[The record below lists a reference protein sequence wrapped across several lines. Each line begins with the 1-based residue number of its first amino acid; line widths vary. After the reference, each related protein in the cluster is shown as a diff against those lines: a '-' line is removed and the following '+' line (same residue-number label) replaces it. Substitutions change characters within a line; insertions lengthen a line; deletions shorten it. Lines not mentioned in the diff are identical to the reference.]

1 MNSKRKIQLADFNRT
16 VILTTANTLF
26 LSRGIE
32 STTMDEIA
40 HEAGF
45 SKTTLY
51 TYFDNKKD
59 ILDHLILEVMERFY
73 QELIPIAN
81 RQNSFREFYRELCHA
96 LMALHETSLAYFSA
110 IAGKIACSEKI
121 TKNNKAL
128 KNIAMTGEQ
137 IHQIIA
143 KRITDA
149 AEKKEI
155 GLSAPVADVM
165 MLFWLCLTGLVEKS
179 SYREECLLRH
189 LEKDRKTFLD
199 FAFDALLFMIEKGNI
214 SDCEKAD

>member
-59 ILDHLILEVMERFY
+59 ILDHLILEVMARFY

-155 GLSAPVADVM
+155 GLNAPVADVM
-165 MLFWLCLTGLVEKS
+165 MLFWLCLTGLGKVRTS
-179 SYREECLLRH
+179 S
-189 LEKDRKTFLD
+189 
-199 FAFDALLFMIEKGNI
+199 
-214 SDCEKAD
+214 

>member
-59 ILDHLILEVMERFY
+59 ILDHLILEVMARFY

-149 AEKKEI
+149 AEKRDWIKCSRRRRHDAVLALPDRAS
-155 GLSAPVADVM
+155 GKV
-165 MLFWLCLTGLVEKS
+165 LVQRRMS
-179 SYREECLLRH
+179 FTSP
-189 LEKDRKTFLD
+189 
-199 FAFDALLFMIEKGNI
+199 
-214 SDCEKAD
+214 

>member
-59 ILDHLILEVMERFY
+59 ILDHLILEVMARFY

-165 MLFWLCLTGLVEKS
+165 MLFWLCLTGLVES
-179 SYREECLLRH
+179 PRT
-189 LEKDRKTFLD
+189 EKNVFYVALRKTVKPFSTS
-199 FAFDALLFMIEKGNI
+199 LLTP
-214 SDCEKAD
+214 SYS

>member
-1 MNSKRKIQLADFNRT
+1 
-16 VILTTANTLF
+16 
-26 LSRGIE
+26 
-32 STTMDEIA
+32 
-40 HEAGF
+40 
-45 SKTTLY
+45 
-51 TYFDNKKD
+51 
-59 ILDHLILEVMERFY
+59 
-73 QELIPIAN
+73 
-81 RQNSFREFYRELCHA
+81 
-96 LMALHETSLAYFSA
+96 MALHETSLAYFSA

-149 AEKKEI
+149 AEKRAW
-155 GLSAPVADVM
+155 LNAPVADVM

-189 LEKDRKTFLD
+189 LEKDRK
-199 FAFDALLFMIEKGNI
+199 AFSTSLLTP
-214 SDCEKAD
+214 SYS

>member
-32 STTMDEIA
+32 STTMMRS

-51 TYFDNKKD
+51 TYFDNKR
-59 ILDHLILEVMERFY
+59 ILLDHLILEVMARFY
-73 QELIPIAN
+73 QELPCN
-81 RQNSFREFYRELCHA
+81 RQSAKFISRILSRVCHA

-121 TKNNKAL
+121 TKT
-128 KNIAMTGEQ
+128 I
-137 IHQIIA
+137 
-143 KRITDA
+143 R
-149 AEKKEI
+149 
-155 GLSAPVADVM
+155 
-165 MLFWLCLTGLVEKS
+165 
-179 SYREECLLRH
+179 R
-189 LEKDRKTFLD
+189 
-199 FAFDALLFMIEKGNI
+199 
-214 SDCEKAD
+214 

>member
-59 ILDHLILEVMERFY
+59 ILDHLILEVMARFY

-155 GLSAPVADVM
+155 GLNAPVADVM

-189 LEKDRKTFLD
+189 LEKNRKTFLD

-214 SDCEKAD
+214 SDCEKS

>member
-1 MNSKRKIQLADFNRT
+1 MKPVLVKPRFIP
-16 VILTTANTLF
+16 I
-26 LSRGIE
+26 
-32 STTMDEIA
+32 STI
-40 HEAGF
+40 
-45 SKTTLY
+45 
-51 TYFDNKKD
+51 KD
-59 ILDHLILEVMERFY
+59 ILDHLILEVMARFY

-149 AEKKEI
+149 AEKRDWIKCSRR
-155 GLSAPVADVM
+155 GRHDAVLALPDR
-165 MLFWLCLTGLVEKS
+165 LVEKS
-179 SYREECLLRH
+179 SQRRMSF
-189 LEKDRKTFLD
+189 T
-199 FAFDALLFMIEKGNI
+199 
-214 SDCEKAD
+214 SP

>member
-59 ILDHLILEVMERFY
+59 ILDHLILEVMARFY
-73 QELIPIAN
+73 QKLIPIAN
-81 RQNSFREFYRELCHA
+81 RQNSFREFYRELCQA

-110 IAGKIACSEKI
+110 VAGKIACSEKI

-149 AEKKEI
+149 AEKKEL
-155 GLSAPVADVM
+155 GLNAPVADVM
-165 MLFWLCLTGLVEKS
+165 MLFWLCLTGIVEKS

-189 LEKDRKTFLD
+189 LEKDRKAFLN

>member
-59 ILDHLILEVMERFY
+59 ILDHLILEVMARFY
-73 QELIPIAN
+73 QKLIPIAN
-81 RQNSFREFYRELCHA
+81 RQNSFREFYRELCQA

-110 IAGKIACSEKI
+110 VAGKIACSEKI

-149 AEKKEI
+149 AEKKEL
-155 GLSAPVADVM
+155 GLNAPVADVM

-179 SYREECLLRH
+179 SYREECLLHH
-189 LEKDRKTFLD
+189 LEKDRKAFLN

>member
-149 AEKKEI
+149 AEKK
-155 GLSAPVADVM
+155 
-165 MLFWLCLTGLVEKS
+165 
-179 SYREECLLRH
+179 R
-189 LEKDRKTFLD
+189 LD
-199 FAFDALLFMIEKGNI
+199 
-214 SDCEKAD
+214 

>member
-1 MNSKRKIQLADFNRT
+1 MIVCLSFPYGLTSTRRDSIRYNPKHPLFIEKISKIR
-16 VILTTANTLF
+16 
-26 LSRGIE
+26 IE
-32 STTMDEIA
+32 FPCVPHIA
-40 HEAGF
+40 M
-45 SKTTLY
+45 SVDL
-51 TYFDNKKD
+51 
-59 ILDHLILEVMERFY
+59 
-73 QELIPIAN
+73 
-81 RQNSFREFYRELCHA
+81 NSFREFYRELCHA

-155 GLSAPVADVM
+155 GLNAPVADVM

-189 LEKDRKTFLD
+189 LEKDRKAFLD

>member
-59 ILDHLILEVMERFY
+59 ILDHLILEVMARFY
-73 QELIPIAN
+73 QKLIPIAN
-81 RQNSFREFYRELCHA
+81 RQNSFREFYRELCQA

-110 IAGKIACSEKI
+110 VAGKIACSEKI

-149 AEKKEI
+149 AEKKEL
-155 GLSAPVADVM
+155 GLNAPVADVM

-179 SYREECLLRH
+179 SYREECLLHH
-189 LEKDRKTFLD
+189 LGERP
-199 FAFDALLFMIEKGNI
+199 
-214 SDCEKAD
+214 